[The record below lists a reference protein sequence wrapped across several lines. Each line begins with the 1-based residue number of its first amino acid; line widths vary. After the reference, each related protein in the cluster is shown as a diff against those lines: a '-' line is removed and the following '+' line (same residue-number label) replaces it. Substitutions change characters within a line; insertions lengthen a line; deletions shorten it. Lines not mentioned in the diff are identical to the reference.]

1 MKPFLIGIFYKLA
14 NVNKFLEIF
23 FDDLKH
29 IDLHKNEVYFLG
41 DFNFN
46 LLLNGKFNLK
56 EKQSLDFQNL
66 SSSLVSKY
74 KGLCQTFSLKEIIQ
88 EPSPVTSNTSS
99 LIDHILT
106 NAGWKISQKGVTDI
120 GIFDHQL
127 IY

>member
-1 MKPFLIGIFYKLA
+1 MKPSLIGIFYKLA

-56 EKQSLDFQNL
+56 EKQSLDFRNL
-66 SSSLVSKY
+66 SSSLVSK
-74 KGLCQTFSLKEIIQ
+74 I
-88 EPSPVTSNTSS
+88 
-99 LIDHILT
+99 
-106 NAGWKISQKGVTDI
+106 
-120 GIFDHQL
+120 
-127 IY
+127 